1 MHLALLQT
9 ILQISWKP
17 SLRSL
22 DLLPTSAAAVTISI
36 VVIQELCWGMQRFCL
51 STPAG
56 IDYAW
61 SATMLLV
68 ELLGR
73 ILIET
78 GGFDTRAFVAEN
90 PKYWIAEFASDDRCD
105 VDNVT
110 SSPVRD
116 GDVSVVFVTQDLW
129 GKDRAEQF
137 ANLSQDCEARKRC
150 IVHKV
155 LAA

>member
-1 MHLALLQT
+1 
-9 ILQISWKP
+9 
-17 SLRSL
+17 
-22 DLLPTSAAAVTISI
+22 
-36 VVIQELCWGMQRFCL
+36 
-51 STPAG
+51 
-56 IDYAW
+56 
-61 SATMLLV
+61 MLLV

-155 LAA
+155 LAARALMDRFAPKGLRDTAFEGARELRFIESALRCCL

>member
-1 MHLALLQT
+1 
-9 ILQISWKP
+9 
-17 SLRSL
+17 
-22 DLLPTSAAAVTISI
+22 
-36 VVIQELCWGMQRFCL
+36 
-51 STPAG
+51 
-56 IDYAW
+56 
-61 SATMLLV
+61 MLLV

-78 GGFDTRAFVAEN
+78 GGFDTQALVAEN

-116 GDVSVVFVTQDLW
+116 GDFSVVFVTQDLW

-155 LAA
+155 LAARTLRDGFAPKGPRDTAFEGARELRFIGSALRCCL